1 MIDETRERKVPS
13 FFGQRMITAEQVR
26 GLIQDKLEE
35 KECFVVELVVKE
47 GNSIHLEVD
56 GKAGFSIKDCVDFN
70 KAIEHK
76 LDREVEDYEL
86 HVSSPGL
93 NKPLRV
99 IEQYYKN
106 IGRELKVV
114 TNDKTFEGLLKEVD
128 EQGIV
133 LEYAYKE
140 KVEGKKKKL
149 TIVKQEKLLF
159 DTIKETT
166 IIISFK

>member
-1 MIDETRERKVPS
+1 
-13 FFGQRMITAEQVR
+13 MITAEQVR
-26 GLIQDKLEE
+26 DLIQDKLEE
-35 KECFVVELVVKE
+35 KDCFVVELLVKE
-47 GNSIHLEVD
+47 GNNIHLEID
-56 GKAGFSIKDCVDFN
+56 GKSGFSIKDCVDFN
-70 KAIEHK
+70 KEIENK

-106 IGRELKVV
+106 IGTELKVV

-133 LEYAYKE
+133 LEHTYKE
-140 KVEGKKKKL
+140 KVEGKKKKE
-149 TIVKQEKLLF
+149 TIVKQEKILF

>member
-1 MIDETRERKVPS
+1 
-13 FFGQRMITAEQVR
+13 MITTEQVR
-26 GLIQDKLEE
+26 GLIKDKLEE
-35 KECFVVELVVKE
+35 KDCFVVELLVKE
-47 GNSIHLEVD
+47 GNNIHLEVD
-56 GKAGFSIKDCVDFN
+56 GKTGFSIKDCVDFN
-70 KAIEHK
+70 KEIENK

-93 NKPLRV
+93 NKPFRV

-128 EQGIV
+128 EKGIV
-133 LEYAYKE
+133 LEHTYKE
-140 KVEGKKKKL
+140 KVEGKKKKE

>member
-1 MIDETRERKVPS
+1 
-13 FFGQRMITAEQVR
+13 MITVEQVR
-26 GLIQDKLEE
+26 DLIQDKLEE
-35 KECFVVELVVKE
+35 KDCFVVELVVKE
-47 GNSIHLEVD
+47 GNNIHLEVD
-56 GKAGFSIKDCVDFN
+56 GPKGFSIKDCVDFN
-70 KAIEHK
+70 KAIENK
-76 LDREVEDYEL
+76 LDREVEDFEL

-128 EQGIV
+128 EQGIFI
-133 LEYAYKE
+133 EHTYKE
-140 KVEGKKKKL
+140 KVAGKKKKEI
-149 TIVKQEKLLF
+149 IVKQEKILF

>member
-1 MIDETRERKVPS
+1 
-13 FFGQRMITAEQVR
+13 MITAEQVR
-26 GLIQDKLEE
+26 GLIKDKLEE

-47 GNSIHLEVD
+47 GNNIHLEVD
-56 GKAGFSIKDCVDFN
+56 GQKGFTIKDCVDFN
-70 KAIEHK
+70 KAIENK
-76 LDREVEDYEL
+76 LDREVEDFEL

-114 TNDKTFEGLLKEVD
+114 TNDVTYEGLLKEVD
-128 EQGIV
+128 EEGIV
-133 LEYAYKE
+133 LEYSFKE
-140 KVEGKKKKL
+140 KIEGKKKKH
-149 TIVKQEKLLF
+149 TVVKQEEIKF
-159 DTIKETT
+159 NNIKEAT